1 MSLSYFAQFA
11 QGTVAASILFEVI
24 DRIPQIDPYNPKG
37 RKPSNTQGK
46 IVFKGIYFAYPS
58 RSTVPILQSL
68 NLVIPVF
75 KDLALVGI
83 SRGGKSISYIDTED
97 WIEKRWV
104 DEYEYEDEDDH

>member
-1 MSLSYFAQFA
+1 MSLSYLAQFA
-11 QGTVAASILFEVI
+11 QGTVAASIVFEVI

-75 KDLALVGI
+75 KDLALVG
-83 SRGGKSISYIDTED
+83 KSISYIDTED

-104 DEYEYEDEDDH
+104 DEYEYEDEDEH